1 MSDDRLRDRARQR
14 AERYGRAGSRHRRRA
29 WKGLVYLITSDKILQ
44 AILTGSV
51 TGFVLSTN
59 EAVAAYVQLLLRPVV
74 PFYVPVKLYAAVGTL
89 VLLPMAYYVDRNT
102 DKWRESVRN
111 VTGEDVSEDT
121 ATDEDVTGEQKD

>member
-1 MSDDRLRDRARQR
+1 
-14 AERYGRAGSRHRRRA
+14 
-29 WKGLVYLITSDKILQ
+29 LVYLITSDKILQ

-59 EAVAAYVQLLLRPVV
+59 EALAAYVQLLLRPVV

-89 VLLPMAYYVDRNT
+89 VLLPLAYYADRNT
-102 DKWRESVRN
+102 DAWRESVRN

-121 ATDEDVTGEQKD
+121 ATDEDVTGEQKE